1 MGGRNYGERNK
12 ALLTYLVLFVFFG
25 GLYFG
30 WGITLAKAGAYTHL
44 SALLK
49 ADHGRVI
56 RDLTDVS
63 VDHSR
68 TAVHPLFVLILN
80 PLGVLLAKGLGSRS
94 AAAVLMS
101 SVAGALC
108 VVMAGAFLRRAGL
121 RGFHATAFAAILGFS
136 ATHIFFAS
144 TPETWIFAAAGV
156 ILLYLLAVW
165 VPGSTLRFLPAG
177 VFALGMATPSLV
189 TAAIAFAGG
198 IYKRVS
204 FKFLLAK
211 TALFGVLVTAC
222 AAFLSL
228 AQKLLY
234 PGSAIFFLP
243 GVYGY
248 EFGSYSPIIKYFND
262 LPFGYVLARLGK
274 LVSVLFLYNFI
285 APVTVTRWY
294 SAGEYCL
301 PQKPFVELDI
311 PRLTPLGIAAA
322 AFWVGLIIWGAYSF
336 IKNKGSRPPILF
348 ALLLTFAFY
357 FIFYSVYG
365 TALYIYA
372 ISCTFPLL
380 ASLALA
386 LRPYGRPGTKGFY
399 ALGGFLVCFLI
410 LEAVSNIYFLR
421 QILAAFRDYPFPM

>member
-1 MGGRNYGERNK
+1 M
-12 ALLTYLVLFVFFG
+12 
-25 GLYFG
+25 
-30 WGITLAKAGAYTHL
+30 AKAGAYTDL

-56 RDLTDVS
+56 RDLTDVNAR
-63 VDHSR
+63 HNR
-68 TAVHPLFVLILN
+68 TDVHPLFVLILN
-80 PLGVLLAKGLGSRS
+80 PLGVLLARGLGSYS
-94 AAAVLMS
+94 TAAVLMS

-108 VVMAGAFLRRAGL
+108 VVMAAAFLRRAGL
-121 RGFHATAFAAILGFS
+121 WGFHATAFAAILGFS
-136 ATHIFFAS
+136 ATHLFFAS
-144 TPETWIFAAAGV
+144 TPETWIFTAAGV

-177 VFALGMATPSLV
+177 IFALGMATPSLV

-204 FKFLLAK
+204 FKLLLAK

-228 AQKLLY
+228 GQKLLY
-234 PGSAIFFLP
+234 PSSVIFFLP
-243 GVYGY
+243 GVYRD
-248 EFGSYSPIIKYFND
+248 ELGSHSPIIKYFND
-262 LPFGYVLARLGK
+262 LSLGYVLARLGK
-274 LVSVLFLYNFI
+274 LASVLFLYNFI

-294 SAGEYCL
+294 SGEEYCL

-311 PRLTPLGIAAA
+311 PRLTPLGIVAA
-322 AFWVGLIIWGAYSF
+322 AFWLGLIIWGAYSF
-336 IKNKGSRPPILF
+336 IKNKGSRAPVLF

-357 FIFYSVYG
+357 FIFYSIYG

-399 ALGGFLVCFLI
+399 ALGGFLVCFLV
-410 LEAVSNIYFLR
+410 LEAASNIYFLSR
-421 QILAAFRDYPFPM
+421 ILAVFRDYPFPM

>member
-1 MGGRNYGERNK
+1 MG
-12 ALLTYLVLFVFFG
+12 
-25 GLYFG
+25 
-30 WGITLAKAGAYTHL
+30 KAGAYTHL

-56 RDLTDVS
+56 RDLTEVN

-68 TAVHPLFVLILN
+68 TDVHPLFVLILN
-80 PLGVLLAKGLGSRS
+80 PLGVVLARALGSRLI
-94 AAAVLMS
+94 AAVLMS
-101 SVAGALC
+101 STAGALC
-108 VVMAGAFLRRAGL
+108 VVMARAFLGRAGL
-121 RGFHATAFAAILGFS
+121 SGFHATAFAAILGFS

-165 VPGSTLRFLPAG
+165 APGSTSRFLPAG

-189 TAAIAFAGG
+189 PAAIAFAAG

-222 AAFLSL
+222 AAVLSL
-228 AQKLLY
+228 GQKLLY
-234 PGSAIFFLP
+234 PSSTIFFLP
-243 GVYGY
+243 GVYRA
-248 EFGSYSPIIKYFND
+248 ELGSYSPIIKYFND
-262 LPFGYVLARLGK
+262 LSLGYVLARLGK
-274 LVSVLFLYNFI
+274 LAGVLFLYNFI
-285 APVTVTRWY
+285 APVTVTTWY

-301 PQKPFVELDI
+301 PRKPFVELDI
-311 PRLTPLGIAAA
+311 PRLTPLGTVAA
-322 AFWVGLIIWGAYSF
+322 AFWVGLIILGGYSF
-336 IKNKGSRPPILF
+336 VKNRESRQPILF

-357 FIFYSVYG
+357 FVFYSFYG

-372 ISCTFPLL
+372 ISSTFPLL

-386 LRPYGRPGTKGFY
+386 LRRYGRPGAKGFY

-410 LEAVSNIYFLR
+410 LEAGSNIYFLSR
-421 QILAAFRDYPFPM
+421 ILAAFRDYPFPM